1 MLNNQLKFNDIMYTV
16 TTLNNVPGAV
26 NQVSLSARSS
36 NDIFV
41 IGGPPP
47 YIVCIVITMN
57 AILCII
63 YNTPEQAYQHKKPRT
78 LVIRTNVM

>member
-41 IGGPPP
+41 IGGSTTIHCV
-47 YIVCIVITMN
+47 YRNFYESNFVYY
-57 AILCII
+57 L
-63 YNTPEQAYQHKKPRT
+63 
-78 LVIRTNVM
+78 